1 MNKTAQIYKLPSPIM
16 AVIRHDDGSVTYSFA
31 PTLYQAREE
40 ARRAGAAEITLTPW
54 QRLNLDG
61 EAPAFQRE

>member
-1 MNKTAQIYKLPSPIM
+1 MNKTAQIYKLPSPVM

-31 PTLYQAREE
+31 PTLYQAQEE
-40 ARRAGAAEITLTPW
+40 ARRAGAVEISLTPW

-61 EAPAFQRE
+61 EAPAFQCE